1 MELQNAL
8 IIAGVVLLLLLVAY
22 NRWQIYKARRVR
34 PLMPEDDVQ
43 PMREP
48 VVGKTTHPETAAS
61 SRRPRRPEH
70 VSRREPTLVGAD
82 SVPPNDEDRTWPRWR
97 RQPRGS
103 QHRGCRRGGGRRGCC
118 SRLAS
123 GGACR

>member
-61 SRRPRRPEH
+61 SRRPRRPERLAPRADAGG
-70 VSRREPTLVGAD
+70 SGQRPAERRGQDVATVAAAAA
-82 SVPPNDEDRTWPRWR
+82 
-97 RQPRGS
+97 RQPAPRMPT
-103 QHRGCRRGGGRRGCC
+103 RRWPT
-118 SRLAS
+118 RLL
-123 GGACR
+123 

>member
-48 VVGKTTHPETAAS
+48 VVGKTTHPETAAKLKEAT
-61 SRRPRRPEH
+61 PPEQ
-70 VSRREPTLVGAD
+70 VSRREPTLGGSGQRPAEH
-82 SVPPNDEDRTWPRWR
+82 DEDKDVATVAAAARAAASTADADEAVEAK
-97 RQPRGS
+97 Q
-103 QHRGCRRGGGRRGCC
+103 GG
-118 SRLAS
+118 
-123 GGACR
+123 